1 MLGLELALV
10 LVLILLNGFLAMAE
24 LSVVSSRKAA
34 LQPLAARGNKG
45 AQVALE
51 LAAKPGHFLSAV
63 QVGITLVGILAG
75 AYGGA
80 TLSERLVPV
89 LADIPLVASIAQ
101 SLSVAIV
108 VASITALS
116 VIVGELVPK
125 QLALAK
131 AERIA
136 IAVSRP
142 MRFVAK
148 AAYPIVWVLDNL
160 SRLLLRLLGV
170 RTSGGRGVTDEEIRA
185 LIAEAARTGIVH
197 PAEGEMIDGVM
208 RLADRSVRAVMT
220 PRNEVV
226 WLDLDAPP
234 QENQSKIVEFGF
246 DRYPVARGR
255 IDNIVGVLDTQE
267 LLKTMLLGKSF
278 DIQAAMRA
286 PKVVPDSVGALQ
298 AMDQLRASTVHL
310 LVVVDEFGSLE
321 GIVSTSDLTRAV
333 LGTLPGET
341 EDEVEAHQREDGSWL
356 LDGAMSLDE
365 FRDRLQIELPEERNY
380 TTLAGLVL
388 ALARRIPQPGDAVE
402 HDGWRLEVV
411 DMDRR
416 RIDKV
421 LAIKIAPATET

>member
-34 LQPLAARGNKG
+34 LMPLAQRGNRG
-45 AQVALE
+45 AQVALD

-89 LADIPLVASIAQ
+89 LADIPLVAPIAE

-125 QLALAK
+125 QMALAGP
-131 AERIA
+131 ERIA

-142 MRFVAK
+142 MKYLAK
-148 AAYPIVWVLDNL
+148 AVYPIVWVLDTL
-160 SRLLLRLLGV
+160 SRALLRLFGV
-170 RTSGGRGVTDEEIRA
+170 RTSGERAVTDDEIRA

-197 PAEGEMIDGVM
+197 KAEGEMIGGVM
-208 RLADRSVRAVMT
+208 RLADRTVRAVMT
-220 PRNEVV
+220 PRNEVI
-226 WLDLDAPP
+226 WLDLDAAVE
-234 QENQSKIVEFGF
+234 ENQRKIVEYGY

-255 IDNIVGVLDTQE
+255 IDNIVGVLDSQE
-267 LLKTMLLGKSF
+267 LLKCMLQGKSF

-286 PKVVPDSVGALQ
+286 PKVVPDTVGALQ

-310 LVVVDEFGSLE
+310 LVVVDELGSLE

-333 LGTLPGET
+333 LGTLPGEH
-341 EDEVEAHQREDGSWL
+341 EDEIEAHQREDGSWL

-365 FRDRLQIELPEERNY
+365 FRDRFQIDVPEERNY
-380 TTLAGLVL
+380 TTVAGLIL
-388 ALARRIPQPGDAVE
+388 ALARRIPQPGDSVE

-421 LAIKIAPATET
+421 MATKIVRGEED

>member
-34 LQPLAARGNKG
+34 LQPLAQRGNKG

-80 TLSERLVPV
+80 TLSERLGPV
-89 LADIPLVASIAQ
+89 LTDIALVAPIAE

-125 QLALAK
+125 QVALARP
-131 AERIA
+131 ERIA
-136 IAVSRP
+136 IVVARP
-142 MRFVAK
+142 MRLLAK
-148 AAYPIVWVLDNL
+148 AVYPIVWMLDNV

-170 RTSGGRGVTDEEIRA
+170 RTSGERAVTDEEIRA

-197 PAEGEMIDGVM
+197 KAEGEMIDGVM

-234 QENQSKIVEFGF
+234 DENKRKIVEFGF
-246 DRYPVARGR
+246 DRYPVARGH
-255 IDNIVGVLDTQE
+255 IDNVVGVLDSQE
-267 LLKTMLLGKSF
+267 LLKCMLQGKSF

-286 PKVVPDSVGALQ
+286 PKVVPDSVGALK

-341 EDEVEAHQREDGSWL
+341 EDEAEAHQRDDGSWL

-365 FRDRLQIELPEERNY
+365 FRDRLQIELPDERNY

-421 LAIKIAPATET
+421 LAIKIAPAVEG

>member
-421 LAIKIAPATET
+421 LAIKIVPILET